1 MIIKKFQG
9 TTENEALLKAKE
21 ELGEGAVV
29 MNIKT
34 TKPKGMF
41 RVFRKT
47 VVEVTAAV
55 DDNASAAQTK
65 STAVANKAETARDAA
80 TPADADTAQAQRATQ
95 IIEEAMKRQTQIES
109 DKARSSAIEKK
120 LDNLADMLE
129 KQMDSEH
136 TVSLE
141 DDQEPAPKPEKA
153 SEPAGKSRNDRIR
166 ALLYNQFLENEVNE
180 KYAHMLVEEIKDL
193 PDKESALDA
202 ILANVYQRIIL
213 KLGQPKVIQLG
224 EQKKPRVCFFV
235 GSTGVGKTTTIAKI
249 ASAFK
254 LEKKAKVALVT
265 SDTYRIAAVEQL
277 KTYANILSVPI
288 RVVYNPAEMQ
298 QTLKDYESYDLVLVD
313 TAGRSPRNQ
322 KQCDE
327 LAELLDSVDEEL
339 REVYLVLSATTKYKD
354 LKQIVSIYEDMA
366 DYRIVFTKLDETS
379 CYGNILNIRLDT
391 GAPLSYVTCGQVVPD
406 DIENLNSQAIAKQL
420 LGRCE

>member
-1 MIIKKFQG
+1 VIIKKFQG

-153 SEPAGKSRNDRIR
+153 SESAGKSRNDRIR